1 MNERSEMHVWI
12 LYAAPQYIIS
22 MYNIMPP
29 KKTAKKLK
37 LKTKPMKK
45 AEIVKIAK
53 NAVKTVAEKKWFN
66 TAQLNQLNPTLPS
79 AEGATAKVSGIGFS
93 TTEDVNE
100 SGSELLWC
108 GQQVHEMFCLRP
120 WSANSQDVTT
130 ERAAL
135 AMEGKWLQP
144 VSSKSRFRIS
154 RNHAK
159 IDPAVPDNN
168 NNPTIPDYPKQLAQ
182 NCPVICRIMRV
193 TPKLS
198 SSITTEISP
207 DTDIFINEYGEALGP
222 AEDDFDVKEMV
233 FYKINKRRYT
243 VLEDRKVK
251 ILSPVTLQYQSYR
264 LNNTNAISFTP
275 VVSNTNANCERYV
288 TMYHQLSKNK
298 GGKVYYEDPLAVPPP
313 TTATSGHRREYT
325 LMLFAYQGADEIVGD
340 NEAVQIKGPTDI
352 NIDMVNYSKF
362 IDV

>member
-1 MNERSEMHVWI
+1 
-12 LYAAPQYIIS
+12 
-22 MYNIMPP
+22 MPA

-37 LKTKPMKK
+37 LKKPPMKK

-66 TAQLNQLNPTLPS
+66 TAQLNSLNPTLPS
-79 AEGATAKVSGIGFS
+79 GENATARVSGIGFS
-93 TTEDVNE
+93 TTDDVNE
-100 SGSELLWC
+100 SGSALTWC
-108 GQQVHEMFCLRP
+108 GQQIHEQFCLRP
-120 WSANSQDVTT
+120 WSENSQDVTT

-144 VSSKSRFRIS
+144 VSSKTRFRLS
-154 RNHAK
+154 RNHAR
-159 IDPAVPDNN
+159 IDEAS
-168 NNPTIPDYPKQLAQ
+168 NNPVPDYPEELAK

-207 DTDIFINEYGEALGP
+207 DDDIFINEYGEALGP
-222 AEDDFDVKEMV
+222 SEPDFDVKEMV

-243 VLEDRKVK
+243 VLEDKKIK
-251 ILSPVTLQYQSYR
+251 ILSPLTLQYQSYR
-264 LNNTNAISFTP
+264 LNNSNEISFTP
-275 VVSNTNANCERYV
+275 IVANTNANCERYV

-298 GGKVYYEDPLAVPPP
+298 GGKVYYEDPLSIPPP
-313 TTATSGHRREYT
+313 VTATSGHRREYT
-325 LMLFAYQGADEIVGD
+325 LMLFAFQGADEIVGD
-340 NEAVQIKGPTDI
+340 NEAIQIKGPTDI